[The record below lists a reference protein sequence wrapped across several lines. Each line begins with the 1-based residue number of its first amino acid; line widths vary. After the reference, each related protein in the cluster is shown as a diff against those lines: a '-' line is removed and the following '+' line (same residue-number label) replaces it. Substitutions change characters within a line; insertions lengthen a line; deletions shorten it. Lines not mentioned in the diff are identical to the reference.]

1 MSDFLL
7 AYIITV
13 TVLLFLSVA
22 IIANLKEE
30 IKGLKQAIGFY
41 ANLTD
46 KHRDVIAAESNKNYQ
61 MKERFKEI
69 TAIVADAEAD
79 FKELT
84 EKRYAI
90 NQAYKDI

>member
-1 MSDFLL
+1 
-7 AYIITV
+7 
-13 TVLLFLSVA
+13 
-22 IIANLKEE
+22 
-30 IKGLKQAIGFY
+30 
-41 ANLTD
+41 
-46 KHRDVIAAESNKNYQ
+46 VIAAESNKNYQ